1 MNDALRGCGIPAV
14 VEETETKQ
22 VVAVSFPGV
31 VGVPED
37 FARRKERVEAIL
49 PATFRWS
56 IALRKQQEKVCEGA
70 LCRTIKFKKFFEGR
84 ERLSYQEVARL
95 GKISSG
101 ILQYLGHRRADNFC
115 AIIWQVKT

>member
-1 MNDALRGCGIPAV
+1 MSGYRRLKEFFHSRAAGGIALAFSGGVDSLLLLEVLRLLRQEEPFTLAAMNDALRGCGIPAV

-49 PATFRWS
+49 PCHLQVEYRFAETTG
-56 IALRKQQEKVCEGA
+56 EG
-70 LCRTIKFKKFFEGR
+70 L
-84 ERLSYQEVARL
+84 
-95 GKISSG
+95 
-101 ILQYLGHRRADNFC
+101 
-115 AIIWQVKT
+115 

>member
-37 FARRKERVEAIL
+37 FARRKERVESIL
-49 PATFRWS
+49 PCHLQVEYRFAETTG
-56 IALRKQQEKVCEGA
+56 EG
-70 LCRTIKFKKFFEGR
+70 L
-84 ERLSYQEVARL
+84 
-95 GKISSG
+95 
-101 ILQYLGHRRADNFC
+101 
-115 AIIWQVKT
+115 